1 METLRDVAT
10 GLSAQIARTRARSSS
25 SPTVREMPVFAVQCK
40 AGTPY
45 TVFDVSDHL
54 RRDGWQVPAYTMPE
68 GAEDVA
74 VLRFVIREGFT
85 ADLAGLLMLEPA
97 EVDRGARGR
106 RPGRHRRLALQPHV
120 T

>member
-1 METLRDVAT
+1 GA
-10 GLSAQIARTRARSSS
+10 IAEFDEFELISDGSQ
-25 SPTVREMPVFAVQCK
+25 MPVFAVQCK
-40 AGTPY
+40 QGTPY

-85 ADLAGLLMLEPA
+85 ADLAALLMLSLKKSIAALEAGDP
-97 EVDRGARGR
+97 GAAAGS
-106 RPGRHRRLALQPHV
+106 H
-120 T
+120 

>member
-1 METLRDVAT
+1 M
-10 GLSAQIARTRARSSS
+10 
-25 SPTVREMPVFAVQCK
+25 FAVQCK

-54 RRDGWQVPAYTMPE
+54 RRDGCQVPAYAMPD

-74 VLRFVIREGFT
+74 VPRFVIREGFT
-85 ADLAGLLMLEPA
+85 ADLAGLLMLSLQKSVAALEAGEPRVA
-97 EVDRGARGR
+97 GGS
-106 RPGRHRRLALQPHV
+106 HFSH